1 MTYREAA
8 NRIEEH
14 IQIHYKNEYPHAV
27 LITEALQ
34 MAMTLLRERADLETA
49 PRLLEKAT
57 QYGMWTLNLERL
69 RKEKCCKFMAS
80 LGHIVKD
87 TW

>member
-27 LITEALQ
+27 LITEEL
-34 MAMTLLRERADLETA
+34 TLKTA

-69 RKEKCCKFMAS
+69 RKEKSFPFSSKMAALTAS
-80 LGHIVKD
+80 R
-87 TW
+87 